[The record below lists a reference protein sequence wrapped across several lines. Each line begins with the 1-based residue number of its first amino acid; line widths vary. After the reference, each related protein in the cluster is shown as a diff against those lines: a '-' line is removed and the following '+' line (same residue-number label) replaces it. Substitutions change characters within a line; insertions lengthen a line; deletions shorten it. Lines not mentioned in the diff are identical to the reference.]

1 MKEFVELIRMVY
13 AICPNSTPTA
23 RKVRKGQK
31 NKATAPK
38 TQVRA
43 AEISSEG
50 RQNLK

>member
-1 MKEFVELIRMVY
+1 MKEFGELIRMVY
-13 AICPNSTPTA
+13 AIFPNSTPTA
-23 RKVRKGQK
+23 RNLRKRPEK
-31 NKATAPK
+31 KALK